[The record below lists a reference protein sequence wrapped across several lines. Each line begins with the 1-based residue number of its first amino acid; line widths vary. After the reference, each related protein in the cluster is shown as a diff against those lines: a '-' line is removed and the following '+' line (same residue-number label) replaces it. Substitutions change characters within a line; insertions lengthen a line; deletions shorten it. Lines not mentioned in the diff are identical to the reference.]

1 MAEVLFSV
9 VAIDMGGKNT
19 GSISY
24 TAKGIPSSD
33 EINASI
39 IEMPENG
46 AGINYTVKERTSVR
60 HHKRAIDRFKKAR
73 KLIYS
78 LLEYAAKR
86 TLQRDEKNAISSL
99 MKRRGY
105 TRLESELDLS
115 PLDEVSP
122 DFFASAYPNLFSDSE
137 SLLTQ
142 FKNNCCDLN
151 SATKYFNALKDNLL
165 ETYLENAGRTEKKL
179 YENALKTMKEAA
191 NLLIQQEKFG
201 HKHRKI
207 YLENIRSDI
216 EKDSR
221 LKEIRK
227 VLNGGENLFRCIGN
241 ISNLQLRA
249 LRWYF
254 NDISMKN
261 TVKPFDENRFREIW
275 IRAYQF
281 FHYPTREEGLDISAL
296 IERIKESKN
305 LIATLCSVDPVITIP
320 PYEDQNNRHPPIDQT
335 LLLSPRL
342 LDESFSNKWIIW
354 AEAFAN
360 EYPLLTDG
368 LDSIVSITD
377 RKSRFDKSQSKH
389 YSIEKIKYS
398 YVLQRLLDLTKTNRV
413 ISNIRGWSKEPDDS
427 RWADVDS
434 LVRNKV
440 GVQDRDLFL
449 KFTQCYYKECELSK
463 KGLWSIVN
471 NPLLEMSGIHPK
483 MKRANLDL
491 LVASVLGI
499 NNDFNFEKFKKIWVT
514 PFKGRSSVRSLC
526 RSIEEKRKAYGNAFN
541 HKYKAALYFL
551 EKNGEKSLN
560 KEQKELVNIASVT
573 KEVSDYLGKELILDE
588 LSLGSMRFENPYSL
602 SQLYNIMETDIHGFS
617 SNCIS
622 VIKENDWRMQFS
634 EEGSAICCRLPAES
648 VRPFDGSLGKILERQ
663 AYEIAKRKAI
673 ELKSIPNIKNSI
685 INLGILVESNE
696 FEFSA
701 SIAQIKKTAASRKI
715 KKRADEF
722 LKEQLKNWQNKDDR
736 IKAASRN
743 ICPYT
748 GVRLENNICEI
759 DHIIPRSLTKAQM
772 GAIFNS
778 EANLIYVSKDGN
790 QLKKE
795 REYTIK
801 NLHPAYLQAV
811 FNTSNHDDIRNE
823 IIQVVSKLEDSNPRL
838 LFDLMNQHEQ
848 DCCRH
853 ALFLP
858 GTSAYFT
865 VLSAM
870 AKQYSTRVNGTQSWF
885 IRSIISKLKNELS
898 QWLKETNNVL
908 NFDAWKI
915 DSGKDVHVVRNNLGE
930 KYSLFKKKE
939 KQSITSH
946 AIDALCVYAAA
957 CDNKAISKFILP
969 NNTDVTI
976 SEPEFL
982 EKIVPTQYDIIQIN
996 RKAFSQKTDPESRQ
1010 LYKESIYGEAF
1021 VPVMKM
1027 GDEVRIG
1034 FDWGKNYIKVTKES
1048 EKFLGLL
1055 SPFFKTKETTDT
1067 KLQTYHIDNQKA
1079 FDLFCY
1085 ATSNKS
1091 ISNLV
1096 KDQIECLKSL
1106 YYTTSRQDKASIF
1119 DVNKETFLTEEKIL
1133 DKKRFCIK
1141 ISKPSVKGI
1150 QFDPT
1155 NQIFLPAKNEW
1166 RKLVE
1171 KFSDVLGTDR
1181 KDGLEIVNERLN
1193 LHQKEA
1199 SNLKHKKAKRVSS
1212 LPIIDAPSGGIRI
1225 RRRNLD
1231 KTPIYQTV
1239 AANTPVTVL
1248 SKGFLVEKKNGIA
1261 KVDWKSPITVD
1272 SYIGTNLTF
1281 SDGNPISSNDFVKM
1295 DEKRIIYRDH
1305 ETLLMMSPGTEGR
1318 RYIFAEQSFEKFNE
1332 CLSNRYASYFDI
1344 DSEIA
1349 IEEPKEFSTKLGIAI
1364 AGIPRGTLKIS
1375 SIGKTIKYNY
1385 TVVSSNTAM
1394 NKAYDEGSS
1403 F

>member
-1 MAEVLFSV
+1 MAEVFFSV
-9 VAIDMGGKNT
+9 VAIDMGGKHT
-19 GSISY
+19 GSISF
-24 TAKGIPSSD
+24 TAKGIPSSE

-39 IEMPENG
+39 IEMTENG
-46 AGINYTVKERTSVR
+46 KGINYTVKDRTSVR
-60 HHKRAIDRFKKAR
+60 HHKRAVDRFKKAR

-78 LLEYAAKR
+78 LLECATKR
-86 TLQRDEKNAISSL
+86 TLQLDEKNAISSL

-122 DFFASAYPNLFSDSE
+122 DFFASAYPNLFTDSE
-137 SLLTQ
+137 SLITQ
-142 FKNNCCDLN
+142 FKKNCCDLN

-165 ETYLENAGRTEKKL
+165 DAYLENAGKNEKKR

-191 NLLIQQEKFG
+191 NLIIQQEKFG

-207 YLENIRSDI
+207 YLKNIRSDI

-221 LKEIRK
+221 LKDLRT
-227 VLNGGENLFRCIGN
+227 LFNGGENLFRCIGN

-261 TVKPFDENRFREIW
+261 TVKPFDENRFKDIW

-281 FHYPTREEGLDISAL
+281 FHYPSREEGLNISTL
-296 IERIKESKN
+296 IKKIRESKN
-305 LIATLCSVDPVITIP
+305 IIETLCSVDPVLTIP

-335 LLLSPRL
+335 LLLSPKL
-342 LDESFSNKWIIW
+342 LDESFSNKWLRW
-354 AEAFAN
+354 AHAFADD
-360 EYPLLTDG
+360 YPLLTDA
-368 LDSIVSITD
+368 LDNIISTTD
-377 RKSRFDKSQSKH
+377 RKSRFDKSQSNH
-389 YSIEKIKYS
+389 YSFEKVKYA
-398 YVLQRLLDLTKTNRV
+398 YVLQRLLDLTKATRV
-413 ISNIRGWSKEPDDS
+413 ISNIRGWSKDPDSS
-427 RWADVDS
+427 RWANVDE
-434 LVRNKV
+434 LIRNKV
-440 GVQDRDLFL
+440 GEQDRDLFL
-449 KFTQCYYKECELSK
+449 KFTQSYYKECELSK

-471 NPLLEMSGIHPK
+471 KPLLEMSGIHPK
-483 MKRANLDL
+483 MKSAILDL

-499 NNDFNFEKFKKIWVT
+499 NSDFNFEKFKKIWVT
-514 PFKGRSSVRSLC
+514 PFKGKSSVRSLC
-526 RSIEEKRKAYGNAFN
+526 RSIEEKRKSYGNAFN
-541 HKYKAALYFL
+541 HKYKAALYL
-551 EKNGEKSLN
+551 LKKNGEKSLN

-573 KEVSDYLGKELILDE
+573 KEVSDYLGKELLLNK
-588 LSLGSMRFENPYSL
+588 LSLDSMKFENPYSL

-634 EEGSAICCRLPAES
+634 EDGSAICCRLPTES

-673 ELKSIPNIKNSI
+673 ELKSIPDIKNSI

-715 KKRADEF
+715 KKRTDEF
-722 LKEQLKNWQNKDDR
+722 LKEQLKNWQNKDAR
-736 IKAASRN
+736 IKGASRN

-748 GVRLENNICEI
+748 GVHLENNICEI

-778 EANLIYVSKDGN
+778 EANLIYVSQDGN
-790 QLKKE
+790 QIKKE
-795 REYTIK
+795 REYTIN
-801 NLHPAYLQAV
+801 NLHPAYLQQV
-811 FNTSNHDDIRNE
+811 FGTSNHDDIRNE
-823 IIQVVSKLEDSNPRL
+823 IIQVVSELENSNPRL
-838 LFDLMNQHEQ
+838 IFDLMTQHEQ

-865 VLSAM
+865 VISAM

-898 QWLKETNNVL
+898 QWQIETNNVL

-915 DSGKDVHVVRNNLGE
+915 DSGKDVHVVRNNLGD

-939 KQSITSH
+939 QQSITSH

-957 CDNKAISKFILP
+957 CDNKSISNFILP
-969 NNTDVTI
+969 KNIDITI

-996 RKAFSQKTDPESRQ
+996 RKSFSQKTAPESRQ
-1010 LYKESIYGEAF
+1010 LYKDTIYGEAF
-1021 VPVMKM
+1021 VPIMKM

-1034 FDWGKNYIKVTKES
+1034 FDWGKNCIKVIKDA
-1048 EKFLGLL
+1048 EKFLCLL
-1055 SPFFKTKETTDT
+1055 SPFFKTKETSGT

-1079 FDLFCY
+1079 FDLFFY
-1085 ATSNKS
+1085 ASSSKD

-1096 KDQIECLKSL
+1096 KDQLECLKSL
-1106 YYTTSRQDKASIF
+1106 YYTTSHLDKTSIF
-1119 DVNKETFLTEEKIL
+1119 DVNKKTFLTREKIL
-1133 DKKRFCIK
+1133 DKKRFDIK

-1150 QFDPT
+1150 QFDLT

-1166 RKLVE
+1166 SNLAE
-1171 KFSDVLGTDR
+1171 KFSDVLGSNNE
-1181 KDGLEIVNERLN
+1181 DGLEILN
-1193 LHQKEA
+1193 GRMNLSQKEA
-1199 SNLKHKKAKRVSS
+1199 SSLQHKKAKRVSS
-1212 LPIIDAPSGGIRI
+1212 LPIIDAPSGGVRI

-1239 AANTPVTVL
+1239 AANTPSTVL
-1248 SKGFLVEKKNGIA
+1248 SKGFLLERKNGIA
-1261 KVDWKSPITVD
+1261 KVDWKKPITMD
-1272 SYIGTNLTF
+1272 SYIGKNLTF
-1281 SDGNPISSNDFVKM
+1281 SDGTPISSNDFVTM

-1305 ETLLMMSPGTEGR
+1305 ETIIMMSPGTEGR
-1318 RYIFAEQSFEKFNE
+1318 RNIFVEQNFEKFNE
-1332 CLSNRYASYFDI
+1332 CVSNIYGSYLDI
-1344 DSEIA
+1344 DSEITLDD
-1349 IEEPKEFSTKLGIAI
+1349 PKVFSTKLGIDI
-1364 AGIPRGTLKIS
+1364 AGIPRGTIKIS
-1375 SIGKTIKYNY
+1375 SIGKTIKYYY

-1394 NKAYDEGSS
+1394 NKAYDEGLSY
-1403 F
+1403 